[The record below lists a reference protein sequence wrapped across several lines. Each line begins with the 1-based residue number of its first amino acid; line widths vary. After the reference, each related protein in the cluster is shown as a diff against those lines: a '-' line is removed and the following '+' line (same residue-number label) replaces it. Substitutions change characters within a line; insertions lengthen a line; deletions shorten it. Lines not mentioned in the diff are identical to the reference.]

1 MAEQRPGARR
11 AHKHS
16 SPRSGSGPLLQV
28 GVLVLGAV
36 LAAAAWFFL
45 VRAAID
51 FGVLAVGGQGT
62 AWAFTVGA
70 SLGAMACLVL
80 VLALVGRGLR
90 VLGFLSDY
98 KPRRAGAR
106 RKR

>member
-1 MAEQRPGARR
+1 MA
-11 AHKHS
+11 
-16 SPRSGSGPLLQV
+16 V
-28 GVLVLGAV
+28 GAV
-36 LAAAAWFFL
+36 LAGLAWFFL

-62 AWAFTVGA
+62 AWLFMIGA

-80 VLALVGRGLR
+80 MLALVGRGLR
-90 VLGFLSDY
+90 ALGFLSDY

-106 RKR
+106 RKL